1 MGHSGGAHGY
11 TLPVSSILTQPMHS
25 LACTFISCALL
36 SCRQK
41 YKYKA
46 QKRLFDKELTPIT
59 SSFSSSVECTDGP
72 AAVDVPLRGFSVVII
87 GRLHRTKV
95 RRRWEGTHSNPLPL
109 YTRRFLH
116 RVSSLRRWRGWGG
129 VSSAGSPR
137 TLLFASVIKVSQYVN
152 CLSTQ

>member
-95 RRRWEGTHSNPLPL
+95 RRRWEGTTHCPFTLGVFCTESAHSGGGEAGGACRQPDHREH
-109 YTRRFLH
+109 YCLH
-116 RVSSLRRWRGWGG
+116 
-129 VSSAGSPR
+129 
-137 TLLFASVIKVSQYVN
+137 Q
-152 CLSTQ
+152 